1 MVKGPV
7 RFRARRMR
15 KAKGKK
21 GLGKKAVM
29 KIAKKVVSMETEKK
43 DIRGTLTNI
52 APVQAENANFDTQ
65 SVIDT
70 SVVLRNI
77 PNGNTN
83 GARIGERIKLTRFML
98 HGTVY
103 NKSDVA
109 LPVYLKMWVISD
121 RFNPTNGNTGNI
133 EDACRSGL
141 SQPSSSWFANG
152 SSTSGM
158 TGTLNDLNL
167 DLDRNRWR
175 LFKTKLFK
183 ISTSN
188 PTGYH
193 NNDFKLSQRFS
204 IDLLKYHPKIVRY
217 MDALSNTWFTRK
229 VYIVFQP
236 VTLDNIQDPTRGLVN
251 VSYAINVRYTDN

>member
-1 MVKGPV
+1 MVKGPR
-7 RFRARRMR
+7 RFRARRTR
-15 KAKGKK
+15 KPRGK

-29 KIAKKVVSMETEKK
+29 RIAKRVVSMEAEKK
-43 DIRGTLTNI
+43 DIRSSLTNI
-52 APVQAENANFDTQ
+52 VPVQAENANFDAQ

-83 GARIGERIKLTRFML
+83 GSRIGERIKLSRFML

-103 NKSDVA
+103 SRTDVA
-109 LPVYLKMWVISD
+109 IPVYLKMWVVSD
-121 RFNPTNGNTGNI
+121 RFNPNNSSTGNI

-152 SSTSGM
+152 NSTSGM
-158 TGTLNDLNL
+158 TGSLSDLNL

-175 LFKTKLFK
+175 VFKTRLFK
-183 ISTSN
+183 IGTNNS
-188 PTGYH
+188 TGYH

-204 IDLLKYHPKIVRY
+204 IDLMKYHPKLIRY
-217 MDALSNTWFTRK
+217 LDALSNTWFTRK
-229 VYIVFQP
+229 VFIVFQP
-236 VTLDNIQDPTRGLVN
+236 LTLDNVQDPTRGLVN